1 MNTKLTTYAKN
12 QLPRGKYWKPEPA
25 IKAILEQLKPN
36 NDVCESIL
44 GLNDYFTTAIPN
56 LHQLIRSNMIQVKK
70 NETMQWFH
78 KQQNKQ

>member
-12 QLPRGKYWKPEPA
+12 QLPGGKYWKPEPA
-25 IKAILEQLKPN
+25 IKAILKQLKPN

-44 GLNDYFTTAIPN
+44 GLNDYLTTAIPN